1 MLLLPAKC
9 TPRQDQKHKHKV
21 DWGDFLLEFAFGITS
36 SLIIYVGKV
45 KWHIFILGF
54 IVSPGMATLP
64 RKILLCPKIWG
75 TQWTMEIGSNE

>member
-45 KWHIFILGF
+45 EWHIFVLGS
-54 IVSPGMATLP
+54 IVRSGGDQQNN
-64 RKILLCPKIWG
+64 G
-75 TQWTMEIGSNE
+75 TTVELSSQLVLECDVG

>member
-36 SLIIYVGKV
+36 SLITDVGKV
-45 KWHIFILGF
+45 EWHIFILGARDGGR
-54 IVSPGMATLP
+54 SENLG
-64 RKILLCPKIWG
+64 WG
-75 TQWTMEIGSNE
+75 GIGAHFVF